1 MSDSKVTVIGDRN
14 SVLGFSALGVRVL
27 TPKMEDVRE
36 SIIMAVRDDT
46 VVVFITEKMAET
58 VPELIKELSQR
69 PLPSVVVIPDASGS
83 QGMGLDKLDDI
94 IVRAVGAHLAMDEHE
109 EQS

>member
-1 MSDSKVTVIGDRN
+1 MSESKVTVIGDRN

-27 TPKMEDVRE
+27 TPKMEEVRE
-36 SIIMAVRDDT
+36 SVIKAVKDET
-46 VVVFITEKMAET
+46 VVLFITEKMAQT
-58 VPELIKELSQR
+58 VPELIGELSRR
-69 PLPSVVVIPDASGS
+69 PLPAVVVIPDASGS

-109 EQS
+109 E